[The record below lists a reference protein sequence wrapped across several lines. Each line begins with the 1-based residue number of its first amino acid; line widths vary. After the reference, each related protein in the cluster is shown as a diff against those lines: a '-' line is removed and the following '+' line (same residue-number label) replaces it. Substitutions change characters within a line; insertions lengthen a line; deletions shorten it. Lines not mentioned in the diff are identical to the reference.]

1 MGALRAGQRQREIA
15 AFANNF
21 RVAYKIPSPHGL
33 AYHSQPAMKPGSK
46 LLRYERVSQ
55 PVAPLHLYLRRQ
67 LRSLGI
73 GLVFIA
79 IGLCIGML
87 GYHYI
92 VGLGWVDAYENA
104 AMILS
109 GMGPLAAPSTFGGK
123 VFAGSYA
130 LFSGI
135 AVLAIA
141 GVIAAPL
148 VHRFL
153 HRLHADSSDRR

>member
-1 MGALRAGQRQREIA
+1 MNQGARTSG
-15 AFANNF
+15 
-21 RVAYKIPSPHGL
+21 
-33 AYHSQPAMKPGSK
+33 
-46 LLRYERVSQ
+46 YEHISQ
-55 PVAPLHLYLRRQ
+55 PVAPFHRYVRRQ

-73 GLVFIA
+73 GAAFIA
-79 IGLCIGML
+79 IALYGGML

-92 VGLGWVDAYENA
+92 VGLSWVDAYENA

-109 GMGPLAAPSTFGGK
+109 GMGPLASPSTWAGK

-153 HRLHADSSDRR
+153 HRLHADPETRK

>member
-1 MGALRAGQRQREIA
+1 MTPGT
-15 AFANNF
+15 
-21 RVAYKIPSPHGL
+21 KIFGFEHL
-33 AYHSQPAMKPGSK
+33 A
-46 LLRYERVSQ
+46 Q
-55 PVAPLHLYLRRQ
+55 PVAPLHHYLRRQ
-67 LRSLGI
+67 MRSLAI

-79 IGLCIGML
+79 IGLYGGML

-92 VGLGWVDAYENA
+92 VGLTWVDAYENA

-109 GMGPLAAPSTFGGK
+109 GMGPLASPATFAGK

-153 HRLHADSSDRR
+153 HRLHADPGDPK